1 VAHHLLSFP
10 SDFDHALLSGE
21 REMNY
26 TDQMVATGK
35 REEAPEQTL
44 SDWFVVVVP
53 DTEAAMSVIEH
64 LELIQAR
71 EKKVEE
77 IDGRYRIRWR

>member
-1 VAHHLLSFP
+1 MNYTNPMVTT
-10 SDFDHALLSGE
+10 GE
-21 REMNY
+21 RE
-26 TDQMVATGK
+26 V
-35 REEAPEQTL
+35 APEQPL

-64 LELIQAR
+64 LESSQAR
-71 EKKVEE
+71 DLKVEE

>member
-1 VAHHLLSFP
+1 
-10 SDFDHALLSGE
+10 
-21 REMNY
+21 MNY

-64 LELIQAR
+64 LESIQAR